1 MINWKQTSL
10 VTILYIYV
18 LCNSLFRFRFRVYD
32 DAMSLDFVMSLDYE
46 FVAEQSLCVTID
58 LLCNI
63 SLTGIARLPGAPCSR
78 RRNRRSLILGDREVV
93 AYDRGICY
101 FSPPIRT
108 SSVGVFL
115 KCIGLNLNAG
125 FRQLVWSLLGMFG
138 GVRQSSG
145 FVLLGQYIT
154 GAWGSTVS
162 SGILLFCM
170 G

>member
-1 MINWKQTSL
+1 MYSWDVYSSIYLFIVMTCAYLLPGFFFYLDTLSL
-10 VTILYIYV
+10 KDCY
-18 LCNSLFRFRFRVYD
+18 F
-32 DAMSLDFVMSLDYE
+32 MK
-46 FVAEQSLCVTID
+46 
-58 LLCNI
+58 LL
-63 SLTGIARLPGAPCSR
+63 SWLQYLTGSANLVLPFYRLLGR
-78 RRNRRSLILGDREVV
+78 LRRSLILGDREVV